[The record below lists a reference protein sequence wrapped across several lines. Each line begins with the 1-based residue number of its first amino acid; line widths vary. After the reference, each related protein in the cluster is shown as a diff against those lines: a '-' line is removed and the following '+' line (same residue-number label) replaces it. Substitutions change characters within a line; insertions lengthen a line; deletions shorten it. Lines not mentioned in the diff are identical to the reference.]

1 MNLSIFTTSIMKKHI
16 LLIISFCVCIGL
28 SAQWEY
34 VYETSAQYST
44 IHGISFVN
52 DSTGY
57 IGVRAYENNENEFST
72 SISILRTQDY
82 GLSWDTVFFEINY
95 CPCGEIIT
103 REITDVHFINE
114 SVGFFSVLSAPQ
126 DACQIVAT
134 NDGGETWT
142 EHEFPLWRLD
152 QFDFLNE
159 NYGICY
165 SPYGNGVETFDG
177 GQTWTVSDLEFSR
190 AVHLFDECNKMG
202 VYAGWLR
209 REQNCIWSQ
218 EYFPTVFDEP
228 SRTGSSIHAW
238 DFDQYIMG
246 AGGILGFDNF
256 TSIIRTEDGGET
268 YTYLDFPFGSGTGD
282 FTFVNDST
290 GYIST
295 YSGSSFYQSTYQ
307 TTDRG
312 ITWQGVNTPFNDDGK
327 YESLSD
333 PSWVNEDV
341 CYSINSN
348 RTKILRTL
356 TGVGELGQS
365 WTMVPEHEREVKL
378 SVYPNP
384 ATSFITI
391 ESEAPMQSLT
401 LFNLLGE
408 RVAFQSFN
416 GLTTTLEVN
425 ALPTGV
431 YFLEVGFE
439 IGSVVKKV
447 VIE

>member
-1 MNLSIFTTSIMKKHI
+1 MSLSIFSTSIMKKQLI
-16 LLIISFCVCIGL
+16 LIICIFCGFAAA
-28 SAQWEY
+28 AQWEY
-34 VYETSAQYST
+34 VYETEEINAQL
-44 IHGISFVN
+44 HGISFVN

-57 IGVRAYENNENEFST
+57 VGLRGGVDVIGELNVT
-72 SISILRTQDY
+72 MLILKTLDY
-82 GLSWDTVFFEINY
+82 GNTWDTVFFELY
-95 CPCGEIIT
+95 DCPCPSGVI
-103 REITDVHFINE
+103 RRVTDVYFIDEQN
-114 SVGFFSVLSAPQ
+114 GFFTTSDNNV
-126 DACQIVAT
+126 DACQIVIT
-134 NDGGETWT
+134 NDGGETWI
-142 EHEFPLWRLD
+142 EHEIPLTSLHHIEM
-152 QFDFLNE
+152 LNDS
-159 NYGICY
+159 YGVCF
-165 SPYGNGVETFDG
+165 STNGGGVETFDG
-177 GQTWTVSDLEFSR
+177 GQSWQLANVEFSWGL
-190 AVHLFDECNKMG
+190 HIFNECNKMG
-202 VYAGWLR
+202 VYFGLIR
-209 REQNCIWSQ
+209 KEIDCVWS
-218 EYFPTVFDEP
+218 EESFPTISEEP
-228 SRTGSSIHAW
+228 SRSGRSVHAW
-238 DFDQYIMG
+238 DATNYIMG
-246 AGGILGFDNF
+246 AAGLIGFDNF
-256 TSIIRTEDGGET
+256 ASIVRTEDGGET
-268 YTYLDFPFGSGTGD
+268 YSYLDFPFGGGTSE

-312 ITWQGVNTPFNDDGK
+312 ITWQGVNTPFDDDGK

-391 ESEAPMQSLT
+391 ESEAPMQLLT

-431 YFLEVGFE
+431 YFLEVGFVR
-439 IGSVVKKV
+439 GSVVKKV
-447 VIE
+447 VVD